1 VPRQRRLTHERKRKF
16 RPPQVR
22 GTQDR
27 RLDSDIVRAIKRAVR
42 GSGVERRWPDERFA
56 FPAGSQRRP
65 RCAGRRGGGV
75 RPGRTP
81 RRADEGFGK
90 ALDQHWKENV
100 GYPGV
105 EDAYKRSARAD
116 VSLET
121 IHNDCK
127 SRSDFV
133 SLDKNQTRALE
144 GFDGLYSGEAAAA
157 KAAFYVS
164 GLTVEKPARLC
175 QATHR
180 AHLVEALKDYY
191 RLMGR
196 VREERMM
203 STSGPFAAQ
212 RLALMSTPGRGE
224 RGATPPPSARSDERV
239 VNGLRTLLVDGYLSR
254 RDLAP
259 VLGPPGDLELAL
271 RGAEPKRT
279 GCA

>member
-1 VPRQRRLTHERKRKF
+1 L
-16 RPPQVR
+16 
-22 GTQDR
+22 
-27 RLDSDIVRAIKRAVR
+27 
-42 GSGVERRWPDERFA
+42 
-56 FPAGSQRRP
+56 
-65 RCAGRRGGGV
+65 GGGGGLLNASLLRQARNIILGV
-75 RPGRTP
+75 LVGVGIVYSLV
-81 RRADEGFGK
+81 ALHVVQMKDFGK
-90 ALDQHWKENV
+90 ALDQHWRENV

-116 VSLET
+116 VSLEA

-133 SLDKNQTRALE
+133 SLDKSQTRALE
-144 GFDGLYSGEAAAA
+144 GFDGLYSGEAALA

-164 GLTVEKPARLC
+164 CLTVEKPARLC
-175 QATHR
+175 QAAHR
-180 AHLVEALKDYY
+180 AHLIEALKDYY

-212 RLALMSTPGRGE
+212 RLVLMSTPGRE
-224 RGATPPPSARSDERV
+224 RGAMTPPSARSDERV
-239 VNGLRTLLVDGYLSR
+239 VSGLRMLLVDGYLSR
-254 RDLAP
+254 SDLAP

-271 RGAEPKRT
+271 RGVESKQA

>member
-1 VPRQRRLTHERKRKF
+1 MNGNANFGRRRPAERKTGASTPTSSVRSNELSGAAGSSGGGLMSASLF
-16 RPPQVR
+16 RQVR
-22 GTQDR
+22 NVV
-27 RLDSDIVRAIKRAVR
+27 L
-42 GSGVERRWPDERFA
+42 GVLV
-56 FPAGSQRRP
+56 
-65 RCAGRRGGGV
+65 GV
-75 RPGRTP
+75 GVVYGLG
-81 RRADEGFGK
+81 ALHVVQMKGFGK

-116 VSLET
+116 VSLEA

-144 GFDGLYSGEAAAA
+144 GFDGLYSGEAALA

-164 GLTVEKPARLC
+164 CLTVEKPARLC